1 VRFILKDDDSGQF
14 ILLMSI
20 IVAIGMV
27 IILIFFNQSLMAGH
41 SSAQSIM
48 DFPKD
53 DIRDLK
59 SETVN
64 EAQALGLSANSGIML
79 IKNDSTT
86 AFNDS
91 FNGPFNTYI
100 DQIQDIFAQQG
111 TMVDVTYRVNL
122 KPVAAPGNK
131 TLYIG
136 ENMTINLYYNNGETS
151 YDDNNTVYFD

>member
-1 VRFILKDDDSGQF
+1 VKKILKDDDSGQF

-20 IVAIGMV
+20 IVAIGLV

-53 DIRDLK
+53 DIRDFK
-59 SETVN
+59 VETLS
-64 EAQALGLSANSGIML
+64 EAQELGARSNSGILL

-91 FNGPFNTYI
+91 FNSSFDTYI
-100 DQIQDIFAQQG
+100 AQVQDIFAQHG
-111 TMVDVTYRVNL
+111 TRVDVRYRANIKQV
-122 KPVAAPGNK
+122 PAPGNK
-131 TLYIG
+131 TLYMG